1 MDGLKVALE
10 SRQTVVLTL
19 STAAVIAV
27 GIAYLKWRRPR
38 KGNRQYVPVGHVSK
52 IYVHPV
58 KSCRGLEVGEA
69 EVTKQG
75 LRQEGVMDRHLLI
88 LYKDHFLDTRTEPR
102 AVLIS
107 PQCVGDGQV
116 RLEAPGMDPLTLPKP
131 NKQKVYS
138 ISMWEVDGDA
148 VDCGPEAAGWL
159 EKFFGKPGYKLVMS
173 TPGSKKRPTNQHPKY
188 KDIAKPDDKVGF
200 QHETALL
207 LTSEASLKDLNN
219 KLATPVAMR
228 NFRPNIVVAGCGSFQ
243 EDDWQYVRIGE
254 AEIRRM
260 LPCDRCLMTTVDPE
274 TGMKNGTQEPLKT
287 LRSYRLTK
295 DEKYKSVFGHSPL
308 FGLTCGVEQEGAIH
322 IGDTV
327 YVCT

>member
-1 MDGLKVALE
+1 MDGLKVAPE
-10 SRQTVVLTL
+10 SRQIVVLTL
-19 STAAVIAV
+19 SSAAVIAA

-38 KGNRQYVPVGHVSK
+38 KGNRQYVSVGHVSK

-58 KSCRGLEVGEA
+58 KSCRGQEVGEA

-75 LRQEGVMDRHLLI
+75 LRLEGVMDRHLLI
-88 LYKDHFLDTRTEPR
+88 FYKDSFLDARTEPR
-102 AVLIS
+102 VVLVS

-116 RLEAPGMDPLTLPKP
+116 RLEAPGMDPLTLPRP

-138 ISMWEVDGDA
+138 ISMWGVEGDA
-148 VDCGPEAAGWL
+148 VDCGPEAAAWL
-159 EKFFGKPGYKLVMS
+159 EKFFGKTGYKLVMS
-173 TPGSKKRPTNQHPKY
+173 TPGSKKRRADQHPKY
-188 KDIAKPDDKVGF
+188 KDIAKPDHKVGF

-207 LTSEASLKDLNN
+207 LASDASLGDLNN

-228 NFRPNIVVAGCGSFQ
+228 NFRPNIVVAGCEPFQ
-243 EDDWQYVRIGE
+243 EDDWQYVRIGD

-260 LPCDRCLMTTVDPE
+260 LPCDRCLMTTIDPE
-274 TGMKNGTQEPLKT
+274 TGMKNGTLEPLKT
-287 LRSYRLTK
+287 LRSYRLTE
-295 DEKYKSVFGHSPL
+295 DEKYKAVFGHGPL